1 MTRVHNLGMV
11 RDMKER
17 GTLVCIDDRV
27 RQNKIQNARAHIYEA
42 GLGVTSV
49 VVEDMLKDQS
59 LVPTS
64 VRLQIHCNLRVINL

>member
-1 MTRVHNLGMV
+1 MARVHNLGMARDIKERCILV
-11 RDMKER
+11 RD
-17 GTLVCIDDRV
+17 DDRV

-49 VVEDMLKDQS
+49 AVEDLLKDQS

-64 VRLQIHCNLRVINL
+64 VRLLISFPPPYH